1 MTTYL
6 PNSWEYQL
14 LAWAEQAQQT
24 HRDPLKGEP
33 AAELS
38 SAYAYCA
45 AVTRQHSRTFYLA
58 SALLPSEKRR
68 AARAL
73 YAFCRVTDNIVDY
86 PQGDPAANLETWRAR
101 LNASTGVAN
110 PVIVAWTDARTRFG
124 IPSGYGDQ
132 LIDGVKRDLTQNRY
146 QTFSEVA
153 EYAYGVASTVG
164 LMSMHITGFSGE
176 EAIPYAVR
184 LGVALQITNIL
195 RDVAEDWKAGRVYL
209 PQDELTD
216 FGLTDADIATG
227 RVTDRW
233 RRFMRFQIRRN
244 RALYTD
250 SWRGIALLDPDGRL
264 AITAAGKLYDA
275 ILTDIERHDYDV
287 FGRRAHVR
295 LTGKLSRLPAIWWMS
310 RRARRY

>member
-73 YAFCRVTDNIVDY
+73 YAFCRVTDNIVDH

-101 LNASTGVAN
+101 LNASTG
-110 PVIVAWTDARTRFG
+110 
-124 IPSGYGDQ
+124 
-132 LIDGVKRDLTQNRY
+132 
-146 QTFSEVA
+146 
-153 EYAYGVASTVG
+153 
-164 LMSMHITGFSGE
+164 
-176 EAIPYAVR
+176 
-184 LGVALQITNIL
+184 
-195 RDVAEDWKAGRVYL
+195 
-209 PQDELTD
+209 
-216 FGLTDADIATG
+216 
-227 RVTDRW
+227 DRK
-233 RRFMRFQIRRN
+233 
-244 RALYTD
+244 
-250 SWRGIALLDPDGRL
+250 S
-264 AITAAGKLYDA
+264 
-275 ILTDIERHDYDV
+275 V
-287 FGRRAHVR
+287 V
-295 LTGKLSRLPAIWWMS
+295 
-310 RRARRY
+310 

>member
-14 LAWAEQAQQT
+14 LAWAEQAQQSR
-24 HRDPLKGEP
+24 RDTVTGESAP
-33 AAELS
+33 GLS

-58 SALLPSEKRR
+58 SSMLPADKRR

-73 YAFCRVTDNIVDY
+73 YAFCRVTDNIVDH
-86 PQGDPAANLETWRAR
+86 PQGDPAANLEVWRAR
-101 LNASTGVAN
+101 LNASNAYPN
-110 PVIVAWTDARTRFG
+110 PVIVAWTDAKTRFG
-124 IPSGYGDQ
+124 IPSGYSDQ
-132 LIDGVKRDLTQNRY
+132 LIDGVKRDLTQKRY
-146 QTFSEVA
+146 QTFSDVA
-153 EYAYGVASTVG
+153 EYSYGVASTVG
-164 LMSMHITGFSGE
+164 LMAMHITGFSGD

-209 PQDELTD
+209 PQDELAD
-216 FGLTDADIATG
+216 FGLSDADIGAG

-233 RRFMRFQIRRN
+233 RRFMRFQIQRN
-244 RALYTD
+244 RALYND

-275 ILTDIERHDYDV
+275 ILSDIERHDYDV
-287 FGRRAHVR
+287 FSRRAHVR
-295 LTGKLSRLPAIWWMS
+295 LTGKLSRLPTIWWMS
-310 RRARRY
+310 RRAQQH

>member
-110 PVIVAWTDARTRFG
+110 PVIVAWTDARTRFRNPERLWG
-124 IPSGYGDQ
+124 S

-176 EAIPYAVR
+176 EANRMLSASVSRCKSP
-184 LGVALQITNIL
+184 TSC
-195 RDVAEDWKAGRVYL
+195 
-209 PQDELTD
+209 
-216 FGLTDADIATG
+216 AT
-227 RVTDRW
+227 W
-233 RRFMRFQIRRN
+233 RRIGKRGVCICLRTS
-244 RALYTD
+244 LPTSD
-250 SWRGIALLDPDGRL
+250 SPMPTSPRGAS
-264 AITAAGKLYDA
+264 
-275 ILTDIERHDYDV
+275 
-287 FGRRAHVR
+287 
-295 LTGKLSRLPAIWWMS
+295 LTGGAALCDSRFGVTARSTPTRGAGLRCLTRTAGLRS
-310 RRARRY
+310 RRLESCTTRSLPTSSATTTTYSAGVRTSA